1 MTPEQSTSTVDD
13 TPAVTVTAP
22 SPWDTRGL
30 RGLLAVLREDI
41 SVNGSVLT
49 PGTQMLVHHRFG
61 TWLDDPERNR
71 LVRGL
76 GTLLYRL
83 TYPYVRNI
91 IGFEVPRTVKIGRRV
106 KFVHQHG
113 VTIHPHAEIG
123 DDCLIRH
130 NVTIG
135 LRWDA
140 SRPGPFNPPP
150 PRIGARVQFGVST
163 TIIGGVRIGDDAV
176 LGALTIVTKDVPA
189 GASVVPSAS
198 RVLRLRG
205 EENDNQPPVNNR

>member
-1 MTPEQSTSTVDD
+1 VTPELSAATAEEGPAIVI
-13 TPAVTVTAP
+13 TPP
-22 SPWDTRGL
+22 SSWDTRHL
-30 RGLLAVLREDI
+30 RGLLGVLHEDI
-41 SVNGSVLT
+41 AVNGSLLT
-49 PGTQMLVHHRFG
+49 PGTQMLAHHRFG
-61 TWLDDPERNR
+61 TWLDDPRR
-71 LVRGL
+71 HRFVRAL
-76 GTLLYRL
+76 GTILYRV

-91 IGFEVPRTVKIGRRV
+91 IGFEVPRTAKIGRRV

-189 GASVVPSAS
+189 GASVVPAAS

-205 EENDNQPPVNNR
+205 DDAD